1 MAGIGA
7 NMTTSLFNLL
17 QGGRSGSI
25 NPLSLILIVA
35 AVLGLTLFICY
46 MELAQRRILIQYP
59 KRATQRGMQAERS
72 HLPLTLNTAN
82 VIPPIFAPSLLL
94 PPLTISQFARPRV
107 AGESLSGDV
116 ILTPNQYP
124 PHG

>member
-1 MAGIGA
+1 MAGIVA
-7 NMTTSLFNLL
+7 NMPTSLFNIL

-59 KRATQRGMQAERS
+59 KRATQRGMQAERRS
-72 HLPLTLNTAN
+72 EEQTSELQ
-82 VIPPIFAPSLLL
+82 SLMR
-94 PPLTISQFARPRV
+94 ISYAVFCWKKKQTTN
-107 AGESLSGDV
+107 
-116 ILTPNQYP
+116 I
-124 PHG
+124 

>member
-1 MAGIGA
+1 MAGIVA
-7 NMTTSLFNLL
+7 NMPTSLFNLL

-59 KRATQRGMQAERS
+59 KRATQRGLQAERS
-72 HLPLTLNTAN
+72 HLPLKLKTAN
-82 VIPPIFAPSLLL
+82 VIPPTFAKSLLL
-94 PPLTISQFARPRV
+94 DRKSAV
-107 AGESLSGDV
+107 
-116 ILTPNQYP
+116 
-124 PHG
+124 

>member
-1 MAGIGA
+1 MACIVA
-7 NMTTSLFNLL
+7 NMATSLFNLL
-17 QGGRSGSI
+17 RGGRSGSI

-72 HLPLTLNTAN
+72 HLPLKLNTAN
-82 VIPPIFAPSLLL
+82 VIPPILASSLQ
-94 PPLTISQFARPRV
+94 IGRAS
-107 AGESLSGDV
+107 
-116 ILTPNQYP
+116 
-124 PHG
+124 